1 MKSIKEIRSELRE
14 VRSFNSFWAMFGSK
28 DVLPEQARELV
39 DKYEDALST
48 APARL
53 QVYYQ
58 LYYCKALKQE
68 AISKSWGFSLS
79 YMKMLSLELCEYLQ
93 SKIA

>member
-1 MKSIKEIRSELRE
+1 MKSINEIRSELRE
-14 VRSFNSFWAMFGSK
+14 VRSFNSFWTIFGSK
-28 DVLPEQARELV
+28 DVLPEPARELV

-79 YMKMLSLELCEYLQ
+79 YMKMLSHDLCEYLQ
-93 SKIA
+93 TKIA